1 MNFIKIWYSLSNTTN
16 ILGLLGQRASVRPK
30 FFIKSLKSTDTYE
43 LEQFLDGRDTFCLLT
58 KERTAMKKGGAVL
71 IIIGGSIGII
81 EAITL
86 ILGGAINL
94 RLGEDYSGL
103 LFIMGWVGLLCSLS
117 LVILGSFV
125 IRTSELKNTKYSLC
139 ISIIAVLLAAGVFV
153 TILITDIEPDN
164 RSVSFNAIGILW
176 ASGWYIGTFLVFGVV
191 GSILATFGITLQ
203 ESEPKES
210 MDEVQTAAEP

>member
-1 MNFIKIWYSLSNTTN
+1 
-16 ILGLLGQRASVRPK
+16 
-30 FFIKSLKSTDTYE
+30 
-43 LEQFLDGRDTFCLLT
+43 
-58 KERTAMKKGGAVL
+58 MKKGGAVL

-164 RSVSFNAIGILW
+164 GSVSFNAIGILW

-210 MDEVQTAAEP
+210 MDEGQTAAEP